1 MQHEPHLSTV
11 FVYGSLMHGLALH
24 GALDDCPYLG
34 EAELFGY
41 SLYDLGPFPGI
52 RATPGQGRVLG
63 ELYAVAQADL
73 DRLDAIE
80 GEGHLYR
87 RTLVTTLCESG
98 EVTAAETYVYL
109 GPDGKLLPSGT
120 RWGS

>member
-1 MQHEPHLSTV
+1 MQHEPTLTTV
-11 FVYGSLMHGLALH
+11 FVYGSLMHGLPLH

-52 RATPGQGRVLG
+52 RATPGYGVVPG
-63 ELYAVAQADL
+63 ELYSVTQADL
-73 DRLDAIE
+73 QRLDAIE

-87 RTLVTTLCESG
+87 RTRVATLGADGDITS
-98 EVTAAETYVYL
+98 ADTYVYL
-109 GPDGKLLPSGT
+109 GPDGSPLPSGT